1 VATMRSRCHSGYFPK
16 GQYRADGPLWCPT
29 HTWICGYLGA
39 FSMSLQPWGGR
50 AAEDPDRP
58 TSHSSLNLVQRA
70 EVLALADL
78 DKPLHVATL
87 AHTLAV
93 SERTLR
99 KAFKNAY
106 GLSPCRHLRM
116 LRLSRVRRALL
127 SAHDHV
133 VTVTKIAT
141 EFGFAELG
149 RFSVEYR
156 KVFGESPS
164 VTLRRASRR
173 YEKPNCRDNDLRGI
187 GRLFEDGAYP
197 LVPGTPNALST
208 SANKELASR
217 GFRKKAARPALSCS
231 FKAVSP

>member
-1 VATMRSRCHSGYFPK
+1 
-16 GQYRADGPLWCPT
+16 
-29 HTWICGYLGA
+29 
-39 FSMSLQPWGGR
+39 MSLQPWGGR
-50 AAEDPDRP
+50 AAEEPDRP
-58 TSHSSLNLVQRA
+58 ASHSSLNLVQRA
-70 EVLALADL
+70 EMLALADL

-87 AHTLAV
+87 AHALAV

-99 KAFKNAY
+99 KAFKNTY

-127 SAHDHV
+127 SAHDQV

-164 VTLRRASRR
+164 VTLRRASRL
-173 YEKPNCRDNDLRGI
+173 YEKPNCRGNDLRGS
-187 GRLFEDGAYP
+187 GRLFDPYP

-208 SANKELASR
+208 AASKELTCR
-217 GFRKKAARPALSCS
+217 GFRKKVATPALSCS

>member
-1 VATMRSRCHSGYFPK
+1 
-16 GQYRADGPLWCPT
+16 
-29 HTWICGYLGA
+29 
-39 FSMSLQPWGGR
+39 MSLQPWGGR

-58 TSHSSLNLVQRA
+58 ASHSSLNLVQRA

-99 KAFKNAY
+99 KAFQNTY

-127 SAHDHV
+127 SAHDQV

-173 YEKPNCRDNDLRGI
+173 CEKQNRRGNDLRRR
-187 GRLFEDGAYP
+187 GRLFESDPYP
-197 LVPGTPNALST
+197 LVLMPGTPNALST
-208 SANKELASR
+208 SANKELACR